1 MVSGHSAPRT
11 RSSIAPNP
19 TGLAWLGSP
28 SSSAGLAPL
37 IAPMPTSTHYE
48 KSVGSEE
55 EKRRTYLSHKVA
67 ASLTSV
73 SPFPRCETFP
83 FSSNVDNRSKKKGE
97 IRGEIFSTILS
108 FSFFS
113 SPRTNRIFL
122 ATFIAYNSLNIAFHT
137 CNIWHR

>member
-28 SSSAGLAPL
+28 SSSAGLALL

-73 SPFPRCETFP
+73 SPFPRCEPFP
-83 FSSNVDNRSKKKGE
+83 FSSNVDNRSKKKGRFAE
-97 IRGEIFSTILS
+97 KSSRQFFPFS
-108 FSFFS
+108 FSPPLERIVYS
-113 SPRTNRIFL
+113 SLHSSHIIR
-122 ATFIAYNSLNIAFHT
+122 
-137 CNIWHR
+137 